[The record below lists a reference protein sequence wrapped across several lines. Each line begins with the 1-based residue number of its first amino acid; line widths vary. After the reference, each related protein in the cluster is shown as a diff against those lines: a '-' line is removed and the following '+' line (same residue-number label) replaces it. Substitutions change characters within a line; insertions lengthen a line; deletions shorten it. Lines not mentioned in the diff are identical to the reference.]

1 MPSELVTKPGS
12 CWWEPFSMAK
22 RKDPTAAS
30 SPAKKQR
37 ADTAVQQ
44 KQQQQQEQQQQQRQ
58 HSKGFKNKE
67 KVLVLGTRGITYRYV
82 VCVDCVEGTTV

>member
-1 MPSELVTKPGS
+1 MP
-12 CWWEPFSMAK
+12 K

-44 KQQQQQEQQQQQRQ
+44 KQQQQQQQQQEQQQRQ